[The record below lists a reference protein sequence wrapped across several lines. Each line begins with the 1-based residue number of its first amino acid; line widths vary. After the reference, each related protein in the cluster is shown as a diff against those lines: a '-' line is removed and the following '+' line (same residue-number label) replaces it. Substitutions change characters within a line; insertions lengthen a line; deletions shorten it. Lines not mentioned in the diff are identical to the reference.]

1 MVEIV
6 EIRIDGLRGGYLRD
20 PMDELSFSFSR
31 GGRKKERERK
41 EEGGIWIWAL
51 NAKRG
56 TPAQSEGQWKTT
68 GTTAC
73 SCDL

>member
-1 MVEIV
+1 MV
-6 EIRIDGLRGGYLRD
+6 EIRIDGLRGGDLKD

-31 GGRKKERERK
+31 GGGKGKKERK
-41 EEGGIWIWAL
+41 EGRIWAL
-51 NAKRG
+51 NVKRG